1 MRSTFALLF
10 YINRSKVKADGTTA
24 IMCRITI
31 DGKSTALTT
40 GIYCKPEDWNPKK
53 QEIAQTRDNNR
64 LDTYRHRMENL
75 YYRTLKEQG
84 VVSAELLKNQITR
97 QVVIPANLLQMGEI
111 ERERLK
117 VRSEVIKSK
126 STYRSSGY
134 YQNYLRQFLATMDK
148 EDIVF
153 TDINEEFGRN
163 YKAYLIK
170 NKNFGPCQT
179 NHCMCWL
186 NRLVYLAVDN
196 EVIRANPLEEIEYER
211 KPEPKRLHITQ
222 AEFQKILSTPM
233 PDNHSELV
241 RRCFIFSTLT
251 GLAYADAQA
260 LHPHHIGTTSDGRRY
275 IRINRKKTKVE
286 AFIPLHPIAEQI
298 LDLYNTTDDSR
309 PVFPLP
315 NRDSIWGDIHEIGF
329 GIGREE
335 NLSYHQARHSFG
347 TFLINAGICT
357 ESIAKMMGHSSIR
370 STRTYARL
378 SDKKIAADMNALVKR
393 RDEEGLS
400 KNDIANQPIGSCKT
414 LKRRS
419 KKKTPEG
426 TSEDND
432 PVPSVASTPLPMQ
445 R

>member
-24 IMCRITI
+24 VMCRITI

-97 QVVIPANLLQMGEI
+97 QVVVPIYLLKMGEL

-117 VRSEVIKSK
+117 KRAEETGSR
-126 STYRSSGY
+126 STYRSSAY
-134 YQNYLRQFLATMDK
+134 YQNYIREFLAEMGKD
-148 EDIVF
+148 DILF
-153 TDINEEFGRN
+153 TDITEEFGRE

-170 NKNFGPCQT
+170 YKNFGPSQT

-186 NRLVYLAVDN
+186 NRLIYLAVDN
-196 EVIRANPLEEIEYER
+196 EVLRANPLEEIEYEK
-211 KPEPKRLHITQ
+211 KPEPQRKHLTK
-222 AEFQKILSTPM
+222 AEFEKILSTPM
-233 PDNHSELV
+233 SDAHAELA

-251 GLAYADAQA
+251 GLAYVDAQA
-260 LHPHHIGTTSDGRRY
+260 LHPHHIGTTADGRRY
-275 IRINRKKTKVE
+275 IRINRQKTKIE
-286 AFIPLHPIAEQI
+286 AFVPLHPIAEQI
-298 LDLYNTTDDSR
+298 LDLYNTTDDSK

-315 NRDSIWGDIHEIGF
+315 NRDAMWFDIHEIGF

-347 TFLINAGICT
+347 TFLINEGICT
-357 ESIAKMMGHSSIR
+357 ESIAKMMGHASLR
-370 STRTYARL
+370 STTTYARL
-378 SDKKIAADMNALVKR
+378 SDMKISADMDALVKR
-393 RDEEGLS
+393 RTEGGLS
-400 KNDIANQPIGSCKT
+400 KNEVANQPKGSCRT
-414 LKRRS
+414 LKKRRKITICKEEPKNS
-419 KKKTPEG
+419 DELQ
-426 TSEDND
+426 DN
-432 PVPSVASTPLPMQ
+432 
-445 R
+445 